1 MMKYL
6 VGLILLLGL
15 FSCEEE
21 NKLEEEIAQIPID
34 FQVDRFDVEFAKA
47 SAEELPRLKKEYP
60 FLFPPRYADSLWIQ
74 QMNDTIQLELE
85 RETQKAFP
93 DFKKEKE
100 NITSLFQHFKY
111 YFPQFKAPRVV
122 TMISEVDYRNKVVAT
137 DSLLLISL
145 DTYLGEDHQFYD
157 GMQVYLRKNFRKG
170 QLVNDIAFEYANQL
184 IESPKGRSFLDQM
197 IYYGKILYLK
207 DKVLPK
213 MSDADKMGYTDK
225 ELKWAQA
232 NEDQIWRYF
241 IDRELIYETDSE
253 LRARFINLAPF
264 SKFRLELDNES
275 PPQIGQYIGWQ
286 IVRQFAQKNESI
298 TLKQLLTLDAE
309 HIFKEANFK
318 PRKPE

>member
-1 MMKYL
+1 
-6 VGLILLLGL
+6 
-15 FSCEEE
+15 
-21 NKLEEEIAQIPID
+21 
-34 FQVDRFDVEFAKA
+34 
-47 SAEELPRLKKEYP
+47 
-60 FLFPPRYADSLWIQ
+60 
-74 QMNDTIQLELE
+74 
-85 RETQKAFP
+85 
-93 DFKKEKE
+93 
-100 NITSLFQHFKY
+100 
-111 YFPQFKAPRVV
+111 
-122 TMISEVDYRNKVVAT
+122 MISEVDYRNKVVAT

-309 HIFKEANFK
+309 RIFKEANFK